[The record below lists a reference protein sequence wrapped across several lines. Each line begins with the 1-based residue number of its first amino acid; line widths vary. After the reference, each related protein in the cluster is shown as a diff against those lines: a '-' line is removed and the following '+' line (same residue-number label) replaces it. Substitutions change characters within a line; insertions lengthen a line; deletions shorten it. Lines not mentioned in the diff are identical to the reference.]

1 LDDVRLARG
10 DVQPRES
17 TRQSRD
23 IGNGILIAELSC
35 GGSAMLMFKRS
46 QLYLALAFAGVAEI
60 IMYAMAR

>member
-1 LDDVRLARG
+1 
-10 DVQPRES
+10 VQRREAS
-17 TRQSRD
+17 RQGRQ
-23 IGNGILIAELSC
+23 IGNGIFVAELSK